1 MYEWGDSST
10 SGESVNSPKA
20 VENNVEPP
28 SNFENMHIP
37 LDPAI
42 PVIG

>member
-1 MYEWGDSST
+1 MYEWGVLST
-10 SGESVNSPKA
+10 TGESVNSPTA
-20 VENNVEPP
+20 VENNFELP

-37 LDPAI
+37 FDPAI